1 MKKIAAEPYRDID
14 FSAARRGAVVP
25 LEAGKTKLSIRL
37 DNTVI
42 EYFRGVVEKAGAG
55 NYQTL
60 INDALSAYIQQRSML
75 DALRQVVREELGT
88 ARPKAQV
95 SRARAAQARTSQAR
109 AIAA

>member
-1 MKKIAAEPYRDID
+1 MKKIAADPYRDIE
-14 FSAARRGAVVP
+14 FSSARRGAVVP

-42 EYFRGVVEKAGAG
+42 EYFRGVVETAGAG

-95 SRARAAQARTSQAR
+95 SRARAARAR

>member
-1 MKKIAAEPYRDID
+1 MKKIAADPYRDIE
-14 FSAARRGAVVP
+14 FSSARRGAVVP
-25 LEAGKTKLSIRL
+25 LEPGKTKLSIRL

-42 EYFRGVVEKAGAG
+42 EYFRGLVETAGSG

-95 SRARAAQARTSQAR
+95 SRARAARTR